1 MRRELGATARLA
13 TPVVLTQ
20 IGAIAMGTVD
30 TLMVGRLGAGPLA
43 AVAVGNGL
51 SLTVIVLG
59 MGTLFGL
66 DPVVAQAYGA
76 GRERDCGRAMRHGLV
91 LAVLLAVPMVLLLSQ
106 GRRLMVATGQPPAV
120 VDGAAAYIHAIVPGV
135 LPFLVFT
142 VFRQFLQGIGHV
154 RPAMWIM
161 IAANGINFAGNWIL
175 IYGNAGA
182 PALGAAG
189 AAWATTI
196 SRWAMAAA
204 IAVYVFAQRD
214 LRRYA
219 VVAPRGVLDRVLL
232 SRIARL
238 GAPVGMQLAMELG
251 VFAASSLLMGRLG
264 TLALAG
270 HQIALNVVSIT
281 FMIPLGLSATAAVR
295 VGHALGRGDVPAARR
310 AALACWLL
318 GLGFMACSALSV
330 GTWRTSLARLY
341 TQDLDVVAMGAAL
354 LLVGAAFQVPDGGQ
368 TIGIGALRGAA
379 DTRGP
384 MWITIIGYW
393 GVALPLGYLLA
404 FEAGLGPQ
412 GVWWG
417 LTAGLTFVATALAW
431 RFHRRVRPE
440 RLAALRAG

>member
-13 TPVVLTQ
+13 TPVILTQ
-20 IGAIAMGTVD
+20 IGSIAMGTVD

-91 LAVLLAVPMVLLLSQ
+91 LALLLTVPMVLLLSQ
-106 GRRLMVATGQPPAV
+106 ARWLLVATGQPPEV
-120 VDGAAAYIHAIVPGV
+120 VDTGAAYVRAIVPGV

-142 VFRQFLQGIGHV
+142 VFRQFLQAIGHV

-161 IAANGINFAGNWIL
+161 IAANAVNFVGNWFL

-189 AAWATTI
+189 AAWATTL
-196 SRWAMAAA
+196 SRWAMAIA
-204 IAVYVFAQRD
+204 IAIYVFAQRD

-219 VVAPRGVLDRVLL
+219 VVAPRGGLDRILL

-281 FMIPLGLSATAAVR
+281 FMVPLGLSATAAVR

-310 AALACWLL
+310 AAIACWLL
-318 GLGFMACSALSV
+318 GLGFMACSALCV
-330 GTWRTSLARLY
+330 GTWRASLARLY

-354 LLVGAAFQVPDGGQ
+354 LLVGAAFQIPDGGQ

-384 MWITIIGYW
+384 MWITIAGYW

-417 LTAGLTFVATALAW
+417 LTAGLTFVAIALAL

-440 RLAALRAG
+440 RLAALRVA